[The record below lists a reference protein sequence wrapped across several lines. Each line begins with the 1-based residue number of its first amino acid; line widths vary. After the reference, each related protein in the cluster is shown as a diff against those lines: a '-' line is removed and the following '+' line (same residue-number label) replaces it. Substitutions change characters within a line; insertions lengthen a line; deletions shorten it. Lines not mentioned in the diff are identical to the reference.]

1 MKETIA
7 NYLQFVN
14 WIYNLSEIIN
24 ICIEGVYKNILI
36 EWNDHIKMQN
46 IKRNLFLN
54 KNLTN

>member
-24 ICIEGVYKNILI
+24 ICIEDV
-36 EWNDHIKMQN
+36 
-46 IKRNLFLN
+46 
-54 KNLTN
+54 